1 MVAES
6 GAKWMKVGD
15 KASFLG
21 EYRHNIDAKNRLII
35 PAKFRDSLSSTF
47 YVTKGLD
54 GCLAVYTEES
64 WAQQVE
70 QLSKLPQTNR
80 KARQYIRSITSKAQ
94 ESSLDSQGR
103 LQLPQY
109 LIDIAEIEKECV
121 IVGVSDYFE
130 IWSLAKWDAFDQEA
144 ADDFESDAEDLTEY
158 LK

>member
-1 MVAES
+1 M
-6 GAKWMKVGD
+6 
-15 KASFLG
+15 
-21 EYRHNIDAKNRLII
+21 
-35 PAKFRDSLSSTF
+35 
-47 YVTKGLD
+47 
-54 GCLAVYTEES
+54 
-64 WAQQVE
+64 
-70 QLSKLPQTNR
+70 PQTNR

-121 IVGVSDYFE
+121 IVGISDYFE

>member
-1 MVAES
+1 
-6 GAKWMKVGD
+6 MKVGD

-80 KARQYIRSITSKAQ
+80 KARQYLRIITSKSQ
-94 ESSLDSQGR
+94 ESSLDSKVI
-103 LQLPQY
+103 LQINQ
-109 LIDIAEIEKECV
+109 
-121 IVGVSDYFE
+121 
-130 IWSLAKWDAFDQEA
+130 
-144 ADDFESDAEDLTEY
+144 
-158 LK
+158 